1 MIVIMDTIGVVRKSI
16 ATAGNWYGRRISAR
30 PVAALTI
37 IGAVAAATFVL
48 LGAAISLA
56 TGEQPIPW
64 WRYVRDGVILVL
76 VWVGVGLLVRSR
88 IRKDT

>member
-1 MIVIMDTIGVVRKSI
+1 MKTIGVARKGI
-16 ATAGNWYGRRISAR
+16 ATAGKWYGKQISAR

-37 IGAVAAATFVL
+37 IGAIAAAFVFL
-48 LGAAISLA
+48 LGVAISLA

-64 WRYVRDGVILVL
+64 WRYAGNAVILVL
-76 VWVGVGLLVRSR
+76 VWVGVGLLVRSQ